1 MEDYLSGT
9 YKEYRRKVDNLE
21 KHAQELRLQ
30 GVLPDSPCA
39 ELHTKVVEYD
49 GLDDTAEE
57 KTSGSV
63 QKLARKLGR
72 KNLNEFIRKFVN
84 KYVNENDA
92 VTPEMRELLGLP
104 RHDGGRT
111 PSVAP
116 HSTAIITSINKNSAE
131 VIVTLTD
138 SETKKAALPGRDI
151 EALLY
156 YDTSLTPILHPEEL
170 TFRGTESHA
179 HFTISFPTT
188 ERGKPLYIAVRWHNK
203 KGSGPWSEIHI
214 TAVT

>member
-1 MEDYLSGT
+1 MDYLDGS
-9 YKEYRRKVDNLE
+9 YKVYRRWVDNFD

-30 GVLPDSPCA
+30 DVLPDIPCA
-39 ELHTKVVEYD
+39 ELHTKVVAYD
-49 GLDDTAEE
+49 ALDNTAEE

-72 KNLNEFIRKFVN
+72 KTLSEFIRNFVN
-84 KYVNENDA
+84 KYINNNDA
-92 VTPEMRELLGLP
+92 VTPELRELLGLP

-111 PSVAP
+111 PTVPP
-116 HSTAIITSINKNSAE
+116 HSTAIIKSINKNSAE

-138 SETKKAALPGRDI
+138 SETKKAALPDKVD

-170 TFRGTESHA
+170 TFRTTESHA

-203 KGSGPWSEIHI
+203 KGLGPWSEIHI